1 MYDTVSQSV
10 VQSTSSN
17 QLASLVR
24 PYLPKKVAPRDKL
37 PLSLPL
43 LPFRHQVEGAAFY
56 IGFPSAVG
64 SGLANAQ
71 CPSVGL
77 NEVFNLPVEVEQLRV
92 YKPGGLLKSG
102 RQAMRNSVFSAFK
115 PLVLGLFALAVVG
128 LGGSVARADEV
139 LITGY
144 SNGCFNAACPPPNSS
159 AVQTTSLFGL
169 TYVNSTFSN
178 TTVGGFLGLGGN
190 PVAPPTQNVNNL
202 GAFSLA
208 TTAATYTGNTFTLR
222 VTFTAP
228 QGIDG
233 SNTSLFTATL
243 TGAVSSLGN
252 GGVFIDFNNT
262 PVLFTFTDLNCEGG
276 STTCGSGSFFFALN
290 DLSIDP
296 GQTAS
301 ITGQI
306 TAAQQTAVPE
316 PATMLLLGTGLIG
329 LAGVARRRKS
339 RS

>member
-1 MYDTVSQSV
+1 MRI
-10 VQSTSSN
+10 
-17 QLASLVR
+17 SL
-24 PYLPKKVAPRDKL
+24 
-37 PLSLPL
+37 
-43 LPFRHQVEGAAFY
+43 
-56 IGFPSAVG
+56 I
-64 SGLANAQ
+64 
-71 CPSVGL
+71 
-77 NEVFNLPVEVEQLRV
+77 
-92 YKPGGLLKSG
+92 
-102 RQAMRNSVFSAFK
+102 SAFK
-115 PLVLGLFALAVVG
+115 TLVLGLFALAVMG
-128 LGGSVARADEV
+128 LSVSAARADEV

-159 AVQTTSLFGL
+159 APQTTSLFGL

-190 PVAPPTQNVNNL
+190 PIAPPIQNVNNL

-208 TTAATYTGNTFTLR
+208 TTEATYSGNTFTLR

-228 QGIDG
+228 QGISG

-243 TGAVSSLGN
+243 SGAVSSTGN

-262 PVLFTFTDLNCEGG
+262 PILFTFNDLNCEGG
-276 STTCGSGSFFFALN
+276 STTCGTGSFFFAVN

-296 GQTAS
+296 GQAAS

-306 TAAQQTAVPE
+306 TGAQQTAIPE

-329 LAGVARRRKS
+329 VAGAVRRRHG
-339 RS
+339 RR